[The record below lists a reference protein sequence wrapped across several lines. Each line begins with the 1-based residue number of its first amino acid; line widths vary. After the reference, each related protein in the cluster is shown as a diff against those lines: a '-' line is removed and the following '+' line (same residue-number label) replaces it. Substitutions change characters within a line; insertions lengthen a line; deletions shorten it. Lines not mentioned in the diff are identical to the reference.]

1 MKREKSLN
9 KKTKNTVSSSK
20 PKKIQVKEERLT
32 KAELDKILR
41 ERIGGH
47 ENS

>member
-1 MKREKSLN
+1 MKRKKSLN

-20 PKKIQVKEERLT
+20 PKEIKVKDKRLT